1 MKTTLT
7 VLAFLAA
14 ATLCEGGTL
23 AGSPVSASA
32 GSDTRS
38 FVIGWKFQVSSPVTV
53 SALAYLDST
62 GAGLAEAHTVGIF
75 NEGGNLLVSATVP
88 AGPNVTYQNGFRLAV
103 VSFTLQP
110 GIYVIGGLRQSNAD
124 AAMVRAASVETVP
137 QVTYLGERELES
149 ATFAFPSGTV
159 EGNEKGA
166 FGPSFVISDT
176 PPSQKTITSVLNSG
190 SFGPQFAAGTYVSI
204 FGTNLSTTT
213 RAWAASD
220 FGGGVR
226 LPVSLDGISVNVNG
240 TPAYVQYV
248 SPGQLNI
255 IIPDTLT
262 ADAGV
267 PVTVR
272 YPGQPDVTSWVRISS
287 AAPAFFTWPTGTA
300 DSGKYVVAQHAN
312 STNIGKVGL
321 FPQLASNFTTPAK
334 PGETIVIYGT
344 GFGPTN
350 PFLPGGIIADKS
362 YPLSPLPSAT
372 IGGRQAAVAYAGLV
386 ASLSNVY
393 QLNVTLPADLP
404 DGDWPIILN
413 VGSNASTPSLITV
426 AR

>member
-1 MKTTLT
+1 MKTTLS
-7 VLAFLAA
+7 AFAFFAA
-14 ATLCEGGTL
+14 ATLCQAGTL

-32 GSDTRS
+32 GSDTRA
-38 FVIGWKFQVSSPVTV
+38 FVVGWKFQVNTAVSV
-53 SALAYLDST
+53 SALAYLDAT

-75 NEGGNLLVSATVP
+75 NEGGTLLVSATVP
-88 AGPNVTYQNGFRLAV
+88 AGPNVGYQNGFRLAEV
-103 VSFTLQP
+103 TFTLQP

-124 AAMVRAASVETVP
+124 AAMVRASAVETVP
-137 QVTYLGERELES
+137 QITYLEERELES
-149 ATFAFPSGTV
+149 ATFAFPSATTA
-159 EGNEKGA
+159 GNEKGA
-166 FGPSFVISDT
+166 FGPSFVISDA
-176 PPSQKTITSVLNSG
+176 PASPKTITSVLNSG
-190 SFGPQFAAGTYVSI
+190 SFSRQYASGTYVSI

-213 RAWAASD
+213 RAWGASD

-226 LPVSLDGISVNVNG
+226 LPVSLDGVSVNVNG
-240 TPAYVQYV
+240 TPAYIQYV

-255 IIPDTLT
+255 VIPDTLT

-272 YPGQPDVTSWVRISS
+272 YPGQPDVTSWVRISP
-287 AAPAFFTWPTGTA
+287 AAPAFFTWPTGTP

-312 STNIGKVGL
+312 GTNIGNAGL

-350 PFLPGGIIADKS
+350 PFLPGGVIADKS

-372 IGGRQAAVAYAGLV
+372 IGGRPATVAYAGLV
-386 ASLSNVY
+386 ASLSSVY

-404 DGDWPIILN
+404 DGDWPVILN
-413 VGSNASTPSLITV
+413 VGGIASAPSLITV